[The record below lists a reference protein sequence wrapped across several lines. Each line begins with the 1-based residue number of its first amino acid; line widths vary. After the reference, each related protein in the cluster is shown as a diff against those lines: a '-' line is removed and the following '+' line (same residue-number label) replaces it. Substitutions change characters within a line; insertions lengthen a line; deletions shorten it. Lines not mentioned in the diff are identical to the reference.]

1 MINISIVSC
10 LLQKIIDMPIISVII
25 PVLDGQ
31 KTIKETIESILKQS
45 FEDFELI
52 VINAGSTDLTLF
64 LK

>member
-31 KTIKETIESILKQS
+31 KTIKETIETILKQS